1 MTEGI
6 PFFKGDVGIY
16 YRRNFSVFLYIV
28 AVLVLVPLSFFFGQS
43 MFYLFFPMA
52 TLFIVL
58 FILATASDKYVVC
71 FYDNAMIYQ
80 KGKNNQT
87 LHYQSIKEVKSTWTK
102 TGWIFV
108 LRLNDHHPIRFCLGV
123 DHVQS
128 SSVEDFEK
136 FLRDKAPMAKL
147 KFQKDNFHPWN

>member
-80 KGKNNQT
+80 KGKT
-87 LHYQSIKEVKSTWTK
+87 TK
-102 TGWIFV
+102 RYTINPLKKLNPLGQKQVGYSFYASMTTILFAFV
-108 LRLNDHHPIRFCLGV
+108 
-123 DHVQS
+123 
-128 SSVEDFEK
+128 
-136 FLRDKAPMAKL
+136 
-147 KFQKDNFHPWN
+147 